1 MEFTKTLFISGFL
14 APLGAALFIYV
25 FGAVLP
31 RAGAK
36 LLAVLAAF
44 VSLTAALW
52 CSSKV
57 FAGGEVAAYNGMF
70 GAFALNGIS
79 AVLYLLSGIVGFA
92 AVLWRAANPAPAD
105 GGRTYCALLLTVIGA
120 LMGAFSSVNIFWM
133 YAFHEFALIP
143 TFIAICVWG
152 GENKRRAA
160 MEMAVYLTLGALLSL
175 IGFIAL
181 GFSAGGSLKF
191 NFYELVELAP
201 KGNGGAMFVLSILVV
216 GLGALVSLFPFHS
229 WAPKTYNAAPTE
241 FAMLHAGVLKKF
253 GLYMFAQVVLPLY
266 SQMDISACSKIVAVL
281 ALVNVIGIGLCTMA
295 QSNFKT
301 MVSYSSVS
309 HMGLCFLGIFSMS
322 FLGAGGAVML
332 MFGHGLSVAA
342 LFIFA
347 DILERRFG
355 TSEMGSL
362 GGVYKK
368 MPVCAGLFAAAVLA
382 NIGLPGFAN
391 FWGEFSV
398 FAALWQFSPIVCAL
412 AVSGIVISAVYGL
425 RAVANIFMGGEGE
438 AVRGREAK
446 DVGVLERLPIVL
458 LLAGLVV
465 FGFAPK
471 IMTNSLN
478 SSFVE
483 EVVEK

>member
-1 MEFTKTLFISGFL
+1 
-14 APLGAALFIYV
+14 
-25 FGAVLP
+25 
-31 RAGAK
+31 
-36 LLAVLAAF
+36 
-44 VSLTAALW
+44 
-52 CSSKV
+52 
-57 FAGGEVAAYNGMF
+57 
-70 GAFALNGIS
+70 
-79 AVLYLLSGIVGFA
+79 
-92 AVLWRAANPAPAD
+92 
-105 GGRTYCALLLTVIGA
+105 
-120 LMGAFSSVNIFWM
+120 
-133 YAFHEFALIP
+133 
-143 TFIAICVWG
+143 
-152 GENKRRAA
+152 
-160 MEMAVYLTLGALLSL
+160 
-175 IGFIAL
+175 
-181 GFSAGGSLKF
+181 
-191 NFYELVELAP
+191 
-201 KGNGGAMFVLSILVV
+201 
-216 GLGALVSLFPFHS
+216 
-229 WAPKTYNAAPTE
+229 
-241 FAMLHAGVLKKF
+241 
-253 GLYMFAQVVLPLY
+253 
-266 SQMDISACSKIVAVL
+266 
-281 ALVNVIGIGLCTMA
+281 
-295 QSNFKT
+295 
-301 MVSYSSVS
+301 
-309 HMGLCFLGIFSMS
+309 
-322 FLGAGGAVML
+322 
-332 MFGHGLSVAA
+332 VAA